1 MAAPNRKLNPTIQ
14 TALNFYKHDIWI
26 LFVVKPIAMIAV
38 EAIDEMLVGR
48 GWMSVV
54 VGWLDDD
61 RAGGVS
67 RRWMGIVY
75 LITSTISLFFGST
88 MTT

>member
-38 EAIDEMLVGR
+38 EAMDERPYTAVR
-48 GWMSVV
+48 
-54 VGWLDDD
+54 
-61 RAGGVS
+61 
-67 RRWMGIVY
+67 
-75 LITSTISLFFGST
+75 
-88 MTT
+88 

>member
-1 MAAPNRKLNPTIQ
+1 
-14 TALNFYKHDIWI
+14 
-26 LFVVKPIAMIAV
+26 MIAV

-61 RAGGVS
+61 RAGGVLIGFGDVVMPRLRS
-67 RRWMGIVY
+67 VPVMMARRSVADGWG
-75 LITSTISLFFGST
+75 LST
-88 MTT
+88 